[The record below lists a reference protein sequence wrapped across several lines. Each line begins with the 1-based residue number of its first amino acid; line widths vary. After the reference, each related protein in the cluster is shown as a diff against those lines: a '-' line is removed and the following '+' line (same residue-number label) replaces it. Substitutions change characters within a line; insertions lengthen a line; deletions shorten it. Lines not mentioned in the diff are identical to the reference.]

1 MSKSPITCHGK
12 GFFYCTISDQRRS
25 TSMTPKVLDSS
36 TGKPA
41 QGVAI
46 HLEYLES
53 DIFHPLVK
61 GYIIMNPE
69 IPII

>member
-1 MSKSPITCHGK
+1 MVR
-12 GFFYCTISDQRRS
+12 GFFITLQVINFCDS
-25 TSMTPKVLDSS
+25 KVLDSS

-61 GYIIMNPE
+61 GYNVAHLRNSNKFKLL
-69 IPII
+69 